1 MQELI
6 RELRHWR
13 GDVLIGLPTKR
24 TMAFIKV
31 VKSDLIKALEIEKNW
46 GSEQPFRFR
55 IINNVGLLEYEG
67 FKMPST
73 AKKRIG

>member
-24 TMAFIKV
+24 DMVFIKV
-31 VKSDLIKALEIEKNW
+31 VKSDLIKALEMEKNW
-46 GSEQPFRFR
+46 GKEKPFKFL
-55 IINNVGLLEYEG
+55 IVNNVGILEYEG
-67 FKMPST
+67 FRMPPT
-73 AKKRIG
+73 AKKRVG